1 MFKKTIL
8 SNNLRVITIPMQGVT
23 TATILVMVNTG
34 SNNETKEINGIS
46 HFLEHMFFKGTKRR
60 PDTQMIAEEIDA
72 MGGYSNAFTSREHT
86 GYYLKVPAQ
95 KFEQALDLISDI
107 FFNSLLK
114 QSEVEKERG
123 AILQELNMIL
133 DDPRRYI
140 GYVFEK
146 LLYGDQP
153 AGWEII
159 GTPKTLAGLDAQKL
173 REYFMKQ
180 YTVDDTFVVVSG
192 NIDADGALAS
202 IAEKFGNMRTGETKG
217 RPLVADQQQKPASSI
232 FFKETDQTHIVLGA
246 RAFGVADN
254 HKRFPAAILAHI
266 LGGSMAS
273 RIWSEVREKRGLAYA
288 VMSSFDAYT
297 TYGMFA
303 TYAGVE
309 HKNAEEAIAIMCNE
323 YAKIRDEGVR
333 AEELARTKESMK
345 GHTALSLE
353 GSDDLAFYVGGEE
366 VLTGKPMTPEEVY
379 GKIDS
384 VGAEE
389 VQAVAREIFQP
400 ERLNLA
406 VIGPFREKEKF
417 DALFKL

>member
-153 AGWEII
+153 
-159 GTPKTLAGLDAQKL
+159 
-173 REYFMKQ
+173 
-180 YTVDDTFVVVSG
+180 
-192 NIDADGALAS
+192 
-202 IAEKFGNMRTGETKG
+202 
-217 RPLVADQQQKPASSI
+217 
-232 FFKETDQTHIVLGA
+232 
-246 RAFGVADN
+246 
-254 HKRFPAAILAHI
+254 
-266 LGGSMAS
+266 
-273 RIWSEVREKRGLAYA
+273 
-288 VMSSFDAYT
+288 
-297 TYGMFA
+297 
-303 TYAGVE
+303 
-309 HKNAEEAIAIMCNE
+309 
-323 YAKIRDEGVR
+323 
-333 AEELARTKESMK
+333 
-345 GHTALSLE
+345 
-353 GSDDLAFYVGGEE
+353 
-366 VLTGKPMTPEEVY
+366 
-379 GKIDS
+379 
-384 VGAEE
+384 
-389 VQAVAREIFQP
+389 
-400 ERLNLA
+400 
-406 VIGPFREKEKF
+406 
-417 DALFKL
+417 